1 MNGFRTLLNRIEDTF
16 SGHEVRSADVLQKG
30 KAATDVANKS
40 NFHAVGIEPAGEG
53 SSCDVALA
61 LRGQRF
67 LSGEAPTLPLPDCD
81 AIECNCTYGHYDDR
95 RRRRTRRA
103 GDRGMSEKAYDGPDR
118 RAAADRRQEGADSEI
133 NLEDEVG
140 LFIDAADYF
149 YR

>member
-1 MNGFRTLLNRIEDTF
+1 MSGFRTLLNRIEDTF
-16 SGHEVRSADVLQKG
+16 TGREIRSAEVLRKG
-30 KAATDVANKS
+30 RAAADVANKS
-40 NFHAVGIEPAGEG
+40 NFHAVGIEPASEG

-118 RAAADRRQEGADSEI
+118 RAAEDRRQEGADSEI

-140 LFIDAADYF
+140 SFIDATDYF